1 MDRTFSRDDTKLMK
15 GAAIVLM
22 LMHHL
27 WGFPGRIA
35 GGELWHV
42 LSICGESSLT
52 YFGSFGKICVSFFFF
67 LGGYGVYLST
77 HSKRYDLIAKLKGLY
92 LSYWKVFVI
101 FIPLAFFF
109 CAHQPTYCDEA
120 EICTRYAEFSRQ
132 ECFNNFIG
140 FSTSYNSEWWFLNSY
155 ICALILYPVIDR
167 IVRRH
172 STLFNIWT
180 VIIGT
185 ILITNVFPAIG
196 ELEVLGTLN
205 DNYLY
210 HAFFLLSAP
219 YTACFWMGAVFA
231 KGNLLIQ
238 LQDALRRNNL
248 LHPVLDVFF
257 IGVIIQLR
265 SRLTEQTPDMI
276 YVPFLILF
284 FLDLLRYMRPL
295 RWLLLRIGKESTSMW
310 LIHPFFCYYFYPVVK
325 IVVAPRWGIL
335 CLLVLLALSYIAAR
349 LVRLFWQGIGSM
361 MQRIQK
367 IFLKLS

>member
-109 CAHQPTYCDEA
+109 CAHQPTYCEEA

-140 FSTSYNSEWWFLNSY
+140 FSTSYNSEWWFLNRY

-172 STLFNIWT
+172 STLFNIWA

-257 IGVIIQLR
+257 IG
-265 SRLTEQTPDMI
+265 S
-276 YVPFLILF
+276 
-284 FLDLLRYMRPL
+284 
-295 RWLLLRIGKESTSMW
+295 K
-310 LIHPFFCYYFYPVVK
+310 
-325 IVVAPRWGIL
+325 
-335 CLLVLLALSYIAAR
+335 
-349 LVRLFWQGIGSM
+349 
-361 MQRIQK
+361 
-367 IFLKLS
+367 

>member
-155 ICALILYPVIDR
+155 IVSG
-167 IVRRH
+167 H
-172 STLFNIWT
+172 
-180 VIIGT
+180 
-185 ILITNVFPAIG
+185 
-196 ELEVLGTLN
+196 
-205 DNYLY
+205 
-210 HAFFLLSAP
+210 
-219 YTACFWMGAVFA
+219 
-231 KGNLLIQ
+231 
-238 LQDALRRNNL
+238 
-248 LHPVLDVFF
+248 
-257 IGVIIQLR
+257 
-265 SRLTEQTPDMI
+265 
-276 YVPFLILF
+276 
-284 FLDLLRYMRPL
+284 
-295 RWLLLRIGKESTSMW
+295 
-310 LIHPFFCYYFYPVVK
+310 
-325 IVVAPRWGIL
+325 
-335 CLLVLLALSYIAAR
+335 
-349 LVRLFWQGIGSM
+349 
-361 MQRIQK
+361 
-367 IFLKLS
+367 

>member
-140 FSTSYNSEWWFLNSY
+140 FSTSYNSEWWFLNRY

-172 STLFNIWT
+172 STLFNIWA

-265 SRLTEQTPDMI
+265 SRLTEQTPGYDLCA
-276 YVPFLILF
+276 VSHSILF
-284 FLDLLRYMRPL
+284 GFAALYAAASLAAPAHRQGKHQHVAHSSVF
-295 RWLLLRIGKESTSMW
+295 LLL
-310 LIHPFFCYYFYPVVK
+310 
-325 IVVAPRWGIL
+325 
-335 CLLVLLALSYIAAR
+335 LLSRCKNSRCAALGHFVSACFTCAVLYRRAAR
-349 LVRLFWQGIGSM
+349 PAVLAGHRQHDAAHTEDIS
-361 MQRIQK
+361 
-367 IFLKLS
+367 